1 MPWMLP
7 APVIPSAVHFWPSG
21 CAAVIRGRR
30 PRMQMSLRR
39 CLRWARAQWRRSR
52 AAPMSRNSWRKPRPR
67 DKDVTM
73 AQMKS
78 SQGRGLD
85 IFSRR
90 PVIPVLTLD
99 DAKQAVAL
107 SRALA
112 AGGLDVLEVTLRTA
126 KALEAISAITQ
137 ELPEVVIG
145 AGTVLDAMQMQ

>member
-1 MPWMLP
+1 
-7 APVIPSAVHFWPSG
+7 
-21 CAAVIRGRR
+21 
-30 PRMQMSLRR
+30 
-39 CLRWARAQWRRSR
+39 
-52 AAPMSRNSWRKPRPR
+52 
-67 DKDVTM
+67 M

-126 KALEAISAITQ
+126 KAL
-137 ELPEVVIG
+137 
-145 AGTVLDAMQMQ
+145 